1 MEFAIS
7 FYGATQNVTG
17 SRYLLRANNKNI
29 MVDCGLYQERPL
41 KARNWEDFPFP
52 PAKVDAVVLT
62 HAHLDHCGL
71 LPRLVKA
78 GFTGSIY
85 ATRASV
91 DIAKIIIVD
100 SAKINEEDAEFKRR
114 RHLREGRKSPHPYV
128 PLYTV
133 EEAEAVFPKLV
144 PWDFNKPIDLGEGI
158 QAEFIGVGH
167 ILGAAAIRFTV
178 TQGEESRGI
187 IFSGDV
193 GRWDVPILC
202 APEAL
207 GSADY
212 VICESTYGDRLHGKQ
227 SDIPEELAEVINDTH
242 RRGGNIIIPSFAVER
257 TQELIYYLAQLLKAD
272 RIPHLRTFVDSPMAV
287 RVNEVFRRHT
297 YLFDSDTTKLIRSF
311 RMPGITMV
319 RSVAESKSI
328 NHIRGSVIVIAG
340 SGMCT
345 GGRIKHHLCQ
355 NISRPESSVLF
366 VGYQAEGTLGRIIH
380 DGAPKVRI
388 LGQEYDVKAR
398 IAKIS
403 GFSAHADQQE
413 LCRWLKT
420 LNNKPRKV
428 FVTHGEVKA
437 SNTFAK
443 LLKDDFG
450 WNSVVPKYNTTIKLD

>member
-144 PWDFNKPIDLGEGI
+144 PWDFDKPIDLGEGI

-178 TQGEESRGI
+178 KQGEESRGI

-193 GRWDVPILC
+193 GRWDVPILRD
-202 APEAL
+202 PEAL

-380 DGAPKVRI
+380 DGAPRVRI